1 MTGIGNDSAYRI
13 WFLAHTTKFTP
24 STHCADACTQVIAAA
39 QQLFGAGSKVEIA
52 VNRLHVAGAADAAN
66 AYVIRSFD
74 VTAYKAQ
81 TVPVVFTET
90 ETESESEN
98 YGAATS
104 FDLDAVGLKTD

>member
-66 AYVIRSFD
+66 AYVIRSFG

-81 TVPVVFTET
+81 TVRVVFAET
-90 ETESESEN
+90 EN